1 MIRLSF
7 ILAVF
12 LCFTTSLAHAVGFQ
26 FIEVPADG
34 LLTALKVG
42 IWSPCTRP
50 ASEVKLGPVV
60 MSVAK
65 DCPISGDKLPLV
77 VISHGRGGTIYP
89 GRLFQGHAR
98 LKIPPLRSAALSDVE
113 LARDCSA
120 MPWILLRFEAKLW
133 ARRRCRG
140 AHAACVHRF
149 TRIFSHRIDINRS

>member
-12 LCFTTSLAHAVGFQ
+12 LCFTTSLVHAAGFQ
-26 FIEVPADG
+26 IIEVPADG
-34 LLTALKVG
+34 PLTAPKGG

-77 VISHGRGGTIYP
+77 VISHGRGGT
-89 GRLFQGHAR
+89 FVGHSGSERRRKLETYLYQAER
-98 LKIPPLRSAALSDVE
+98 FILAAYSG
-113 LARDCSA
+113 A
-120 MPWILLRFEAKLW
+120 MP
-133 ARRRCRG
+133 G
-140 AHAACVHRF
+140 
-149 TRIFSHRIDINRS
+149 